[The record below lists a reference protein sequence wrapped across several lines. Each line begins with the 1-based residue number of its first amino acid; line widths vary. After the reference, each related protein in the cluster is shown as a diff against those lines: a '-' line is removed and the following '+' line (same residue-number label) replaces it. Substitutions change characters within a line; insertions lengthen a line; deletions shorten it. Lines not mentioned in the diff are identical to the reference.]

1 MFSILGEER
10 ENPSSRLDR
19 DVNMRRNMDFD
30 EARPLFDNVIDLDED
45 LLDDEEMDDM
55 FRVDLGFSERDLS
68 PPDTLVCLNN
78 V

>member
-1 MFSILGEER
+1 MSG
-10 ENPSSRLDR
+10 
-19 DVNMRRNMDFD
+19 RRQAEFE

-68 PPDTLVCLNN
+68 PDCMVSVPQP
-78 V
+78 